1 MTEKLKGKINICHFN
16 FYRINGT
23 TESVVFFIAVHI
35 ILSRSLSCSSEWL
48 TFIYA
53 VTQRKK
59 WHHTREFQR
68 ILFEVKY

>member
-35 ILSRSLSCSSEWL
+35 IRSRSLSRSSEWL

-53 VTQRKK
+53 VNGTAPVNSSGS
-59 WHHTREFQR
+59 F
-68 ILFEVKY
+68 IEVKY